1 MSKGRKPKPTAILKA
16 QGTYDA
22 SRHKNRLEAD
32 GIPMPPVVQSAND
45 TFEWLVKKLDDLG
58 VVAEIDA
65 MALQMLADAWEDYQV
80 HRNVI
85 KEHGPTYATTTAQ
98 GDTMWRPRPEVLMM
112 NQAWTKVEKMMVQF
126 GLTAS
131 SRAKIEMKEKIQTLE
146 DLIED

>member
-1 MSKGRKPKPTAILKA
+1 MSKGRKPKPTALHKA
-16 QGTYDA
+16 QGTYQPV
-22 SRHKNRLEAD
+22 RHANKLEAS
-32 GIPMPPVVQSAND
+32 GIPTAPSIQSADD
-45 TFEWLVKKLDDLG
+45 TFEWLVKKLDDMG
-58 VVAEIDA
+58 VVAEVDG

-131 SRAKIEMKEKIQTLE
+131 SRAKISVEEKIETLD
-146 DLIED
+146 DLIQ

>member
-1 MSKGRKPKPTAILKA
+1 MARGKKPMPTAMLKA
-16 QGTYDA
+16 NGTYEPGK
-22 SRHKNRLEAD
+22 HGNRLEAS
-32 GIPMPPVVQSAND
+32 GTPTAPTIQSAND
-45 TFEWLVKKLDDLG
+45 TFDWLVKKLDDLG
-58 VVAEIDA
+58 VVAEVDG

-112 NQAWTKVEKMMVQF
+112 NQSWTKIEKMMVQF

-131 SRAKIEMKEKIQTLE
+131 SRAKISVEEKIETLD
-146 DLIED
+146 DLIE